1 MLVYVYT
8 SHLINCD
15 VFQKHRKIIRK
26 EKALGIIIIS
36 QIILL
41 SIFGL
46 VFYHVEREEKKMEI
60 CLKLNASLLKT
71 GWNFP

>member
-1 MLVYVYT
+1 MCVYT
-8 SHLINCD
+8 LHLINYD
-15 VFQKHRKIIRK
+15 VFQKHRKIISK

-41 SIFGL
+41 SIFDL
-46 VFYHVEREEKKMEI
+46 VLYHVEREEKKMEI

-71 GWNFP
+71 EWDFP